1 MIRQRLLLV
10 LLGVT
15 TGCAATG
22 QNLKANV
29 YAAGQVNKQQ
39 AAAMV
44 EILSVMPAQ
53 IQVDNSAQRKQVQ
66 TAGAMLGALAGGLGG
81 GLGGLSSG
89 AIAGTTIGGGILG
102 AAAGSLVKD
111 NVLVEGVT
119 LGYRSAAQGHIMTS
133 TQVGRSCEFQRGDAL
148 VVATAADETRIQP
161 NATCPGAK

>member
-22 QNLKANV
+22 QSLKANV

-53 IQVDNSAQRKQVQ
+53 IEVDNSEQKKQAQ
-66 TAGAMLGALAGGLGG
+66 TAGAMVGALAGGLGG
-81 GLGGLSSG
+81 ALGGLSSG
-89 AIAGTTIGGGILG
+89 ATAGTTIGGGILG
-102 AAAGSLVKD
+102 AAAGSFVKD
-111 NVLVEGVT
+111 KVLVEGVT
-119 LGYRSAAQGHIMTS
+119 LGYRSEAQGHIMTS

-148 VVATAADETRIQP
+148 MVATAAYETRIQP
-161 NATCPGAK
+161 NATCPVAK